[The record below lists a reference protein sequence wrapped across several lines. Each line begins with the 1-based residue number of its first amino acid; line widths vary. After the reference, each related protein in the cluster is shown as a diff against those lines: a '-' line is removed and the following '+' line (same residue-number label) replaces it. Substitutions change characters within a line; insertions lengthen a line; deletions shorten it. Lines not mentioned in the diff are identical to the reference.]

1 MKTCRW
7 FGPTPSI
14 WTAGV
19 TRSSLAALYPPGA
32 DTSVPTSPANGGS
45 WSTYR
50 ICHRPNVS

>member
-32 DTSVPTSPANGGS
+32 DTSVGNIAESLAP
-45 WSTYR
+45 
-50 ICHRPNVS
+50 